1 MDKSKPN
8 KAKPSSEFQ
17 TIAPATLSL
26 GPTPAESGEAPAPT
40 PWFVQYRGYLLAL
53 FLLIAL
59 LLAVVFVLPRMVPT
73 PDAPA
78 SSSPAPV
85 AAAPPLES
93 PWNEAQIAKQRLA
106 AQEILAELLKRQS
119 SLEQKQV
126 TVWDE
131 PGYQAAMA
139 LAAEGDELY
148 RQREFAP
155 AQDKYHATLVAF
167 DTLLEKSAAVFDEAI
182 DRGARALADEQA
194 EPAITAYQLALDINN
209 DSSDAQQGLRR
220 AEVLDEVL
228 SLLAEGTALERRQ
241 QLEEARERYQ
251 QAKALDGQSEKVT
264 RALASNS
271 AAITDRDFSKA
282 MSLGYA
288 ALQQGAFDNAT
299 RSFRHAER
307 LKPGSSLAK
316 DALVQTDNQRSQTRI
331 NDFLAKGQAEEQQ
344 EAWQAAS
351 DWYQKALAIDD
362 SVVTARIG
370 QIRADARH
378 KLDQQLTAAIA
389 KPERLMNQAVYGR
402 TRQLYRDAV
411 AMTDGGPKHQR
422 QVAALGQMLK
432 DALLDVQVEL
442 QSDNLTQVTLYKV
455 GKLGQFTTKQLALKP
470 GRYTVVGTRDGYR
483 DVRREFTVKARERAP
498 AIVIQCRDKVKNG

>member
-26 GPTPAESGEAPAPT
+26 GPTPAPNEEARAT
-40 PWFVQYRGYLLAL
+40 APWFVQYRGYLLAL
-53 FLLIAL
+53 ILLIGL
-59 LLAVVFVLPRMVPT
+59 LLAVVFVLPTVVPV
-73 PDAPA
+73 PEKPANSPAAPA
-78 SSSPAPV
+78 V
-85 AAAPPLES
+85 AAPPLES

-106 AQEILAELLKRQS
+106 AQEILAELLKRQA

-126 TVWDE
+126 TVWDQ

-155 AQDKYHATLVAF
+155 AQEKYRATLAAF
-167 DTLLEKSAAVFDEAI
+167 DALLAKSAGVFDQALA
-182 DRGARALADEQA
+182 RGAKALADELST
-194 EPAITAYQLALDINN
+194 PAIEAYQLALNINN
-209 DSSDAQQGLRR
+209 DSTDAQQGLRR

-228 SLLAEGTALERRQ
+228 SLLAEGAALERQQ

-251 QAKALDGQSEKVT
+251 QAKALDSQSGKVT
-264 RALASNS
+264 QALAAN
-271 AAITDRDFSKA
+271 ATAITDRDFSKA

-288 ALQQGAFDNAT
+288 ALQQGAYDNAAK
-299 RSFRHAER
+299 SFRHAAR
-307 LKPGSSLAK
+307 LKPGSPLAK
-316 DALVQTDNQRSQTRI
+316 DALVQTGNQQSQSRI
-331 NDFLAKGQAEEQQ
+331 KQFLSRGRAEEQK
-344 EAWQAAS
+344 EAWKAAS
-351 DWYQKALAIDD
+351 EWYQKALAIDA
-362 SVVTARIG
+362 SVVNARVG
-370 QIRADARH
+370 QIRADARD

-389 KPERLMNQAVYGR
+389 KPERLMNEAVYR
-402 TRQLYRDAV
+402 QARQLYRDAAAV
-411 AMTDGGPKHQR
+411 THTGPRHES
-422 QVAALGQMLK
+422 QVAALDQLLK

-483 DVRREFTVKARERAP
+483 DVRREFTVKAREAVP
-498 AIVIQCRDKVKNG
+498 AIVIQCRDKVSNG